1 MLTKVV
7 TVLEG
12 LAVIHRSI
20 TAMEVK
26 FSELVMRIGDAE
38 KRNDYLE
45 SSERELAANPL
56 ETKPDL
62 QCVWEKLEDL
72 ENHNRQNNGRIVG
85 VPENEEGRDMKFLD
99 ELFLILLD
107 ITGHKLE
114 IKQAPRV
121 PGETGPDQF
130 WPNL

>member
-1 MLTKVV
+1 MPVMLTKVV
-7 TVLEG
+7 TDLED

-20 TAMEVK
+20 TVMEVK
-26 FSELVMRIGDAE
+26 FSELVTRIGDAE
-38 KRNDYLE
+38 KRIDYLE

-56 ETKPDL
+56 ETKAKL

-72 ENHNRQNNGRIVG
+72 ENRQNNSRIVG
-85 VPENEEGRDMKFLD
+85 IPENEKGRDKKFLD

-114 IKQAPRV
+114 IEQAHRV
-121 PGETGPDQF
+121 PARRSTEGDRP
-130 WPNL
+130 